1 MLNQP
6 RVIINGE
13 IVEAANASL
22 LISDLAIQR
31 GYGVFDFFKT
41 INGSPIFLE
50 DHLDRLY
57 RSAGNM
63 HLDVGCDRHS
73 LKAMLFELISI
84 NKMPQSGVK
93 ITVTGGYAEDGYT
106 LGKPNLLIT
115 QQPLVLYN
123 DENMAPL
130 KVVSYEHQRQMPHI
144 KTIDYL
150 MAIWLQPF
158 IKQNNA
164 DDVLYHNNRLITEC
178 PRSNFYIITNDG
190 VLVTPVNNVLYGITR
205 TQILRHF
212 KHICEIEERDI
223 TLEEVY
229 QAREAFVTNS
239 SKNILPVIKIDEH
252 IIGNGQAGL
261 LTMKIRKELL
271 ELIAAETSNA
281 VSLQ

>member
-1 MLNQP
+1 MLNRP
-6 RVIINGE
+6 RVIVNGE
-13 IVEAANASL
+13 IMEAANASL

-57 RSAGNM
+57 RSAENM
-63 HLDVGCDRHS
+63 HLDFGFDRHS
-73 LKAMLFELISI
+73 LKAILFELISI
-84 NKMPQSGVK
+84 NDMPQSGVK
-93 ITVTGGYAEDGYT
+93 ITVTGGYAADGYT
-106 LGKPNLLIT
+106 LDKPNLLIT

-123 DENMAPL
+123 DANTPPL

-158 IKQNNA
+158 IKQNKA

-178 PRSNFYIITNDG
+178 PRSNFFIVTNDG
-190 VLVTPVNNVLYGITR
+190 VLVTPVSNVLYGITR

-212 KHICEIEERDI
+212 KHLCAIEERNI
-223 TLEEVY
+223 SLEEVCH
-229 QAREAFVTNS
+229 AKEAFVTNS
-239 SKNILPVIKIDEH
+239 SKNILPVIKVDEH
-252 IIGNGQAGL
+252 FIGNGETGP
-261 LTMKIRKELL
+261 LTLKIKKELL
-271 ELIAAETSNA
+271 ELIASETSNA
-281 VSLQ
+281 VFFR